1 MLLEKTIHILYAQHA
16 FSQIEGISQ
25 NFDDLQYE
33 EFNVAWGCGGQK
45 KKKKKIKWKENRN

>member
-1 MLLEKTIHILYAQHA
+1 MLLEKTIHILYAQQA

-33 EFNVAWGCGGQK
+33 EFNVA
-45 KKKKKIKWKENRN
+45 

>member
-1 MLLEKTIHILYAQHA
+1 MLLEKPIHILYAQHA

-33 EFNVAWGCGGQK
+33 EFNVAWGSGSHK
-45 KKKKKIKWKENRN
+45 KKS